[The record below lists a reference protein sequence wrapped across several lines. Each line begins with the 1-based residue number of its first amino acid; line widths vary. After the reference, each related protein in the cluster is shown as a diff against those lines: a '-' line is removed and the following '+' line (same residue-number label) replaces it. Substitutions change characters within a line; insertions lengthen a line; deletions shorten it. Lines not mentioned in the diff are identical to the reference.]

1 MKYREIS
8 EIFARF
14 AILTKSLSIEF
25 LQTWQLS
32 KNHKALHSGEFCE
45 ISTCQSEDM
54 TWKTRK
60 YREISEIFARFA
72 ILTKFLSKEFLQTWE
87 LSKTSEDTTFG

>member
-1 MKYREIS
+1 
-8 EIFARF
+8 
-14 AILTKSLSIEF
+14 
-25 LQTWQLS
+25 
-32 KNHKALHSGEFCE
+32 
-45 ISTCQSEDM
+45 M

-72 ILTKFLSKEFLQTWE
+72 ILTKFLSIEFLQTWQ

>member
-1 MKYREIS
+1 M
-8 EIFARF
+8 
-14 AILTKSLSIEF
+14 
-25 LQTWQLS
+25 
-32 KNHKALHSGEFCE
+32 ALHSGEICE

-72 ILTKFLSKEFLQTWE
+72 ILTKFLSIEFLQTWQHH
-87 LSKTSEDTTFG
+87 KTQLLGEFCEISTCQSEDMT